1 MHAVL
6 AREARSLDWAP
17 SVDAMALHRP
27 NHQAPCRRSRSPC
40 SASLAD
46 QPDSERR
53 VPCVLTALRMWSL
66 RRWLAALVATV
77 ITVLVMALPAAL
89 IPNPVFGREI
99 PPTPWAWPV
108 LLITAALSGLL
119 FATYIRQPIEQAHRS
134 GGTRPD
140 VTSRPTVDRRGALGA
155 LLTFFAIGC
164 PVCNKIALVAL
175 GYSGA
180 LQWFAPL
187 QPWLAAVAVVLLA
200 WALARRL
207 RGQVACP
214 VAPAPG

>member
-1 MHAVL
+1 
-6 AREARSLDWAP
+6 
-17 SVDAMALHRP
+17 
-27 NHQAPCRRSRSPC
+27 
-40 SASLAD
+40 
-46 QPDSERR
+46 
-53 VPCVLTALRMWSL
+53 MWSL
-66 RRWLAALVATV
+66 RRWLAALAATV
-77 ITVLVMALPAAL
+77 ITILVMALSAAL

-108 LLITAALSGLL
+108 LLVTAALSGLL
-119 FATYIRQPIEQAHRS
+119 FATYIREPLEQAHGS
-134 GGTRPD
+134 GRTHAGARG
-140 VTSRPTVDRRGALGA
+140 RPTVDRRGALGA

>member
-1 MHAVL
+1 M
-6 AREARSLDWAP
+6 
-17 SVDAMALHRP
+17 
-27 NHQAPCRRSRSPC
+27 
-40 SASLAD
+40 
-46 QPDSERR
+46 
-53 VPCVLTALRMWSL
+53 LTALRMWSL
-66 RRWLAALVATV
+66 RRWLAALAATI
-77 ITVLVMALPAAL
+77 ITILVMALPTAL
-89 IPNPVFGREI
+89 ISNPVFGREI

-119 FATYIRQPIEQAHRS
+119 FATYVREPLEQAHRS
-134 GGTRPD
+134 GLTQSD
-140 VTSRPTVDRRGALGA
+140 VTNRPTVDRRGALGA

-187 QPWLAAVAVVLLA
+187 QPWLAVTAVVLLA

-207 RGQVACP
+207 EVRLAIQSL
-214 VAPAPG
+214 